1 VPLQW
6 LGLACVLHTLVFGV
20 TWWHVSGPL
29 ILSGAPG
36 SLVVALGRLAGLLAG
51 SAALLQVILVSRLP
65 WLEPSLGC
73 DRLYRLHRCVGFV
86 VAPLFFSHP
95 LLLTVGYARRYEVSL
110 GQQFGDLATGLPHTW
125 LAIPAV
131 VIIVLA
137 VTSSLPPI
145 RRRLTYDAWHGSHL
159 ALYVAIALASLH
171 QASGAEMIGQSWP
184 QQYWVG
190 LHVGVIGA
198 LVIFRVGR
206 PLFRFARHTFRIDRI
221 VAESDDVTSVYLT
234 GRRLGRFAFN
244 AGQYANV
251 SFLSKGYWAPH
262 PFSFSAAPNGRFLR
276 ITIKAVGD
284 FTHRIRH
291 LTPGGFALLEGP
303 LGAFTASAS
312 IDRKYLMV
320 AGGIGIT
327 PIRALIESL
336 AAADRDVVLVYAA
349 RTASDLVFAAE
360 LRALTPHCHYILSQA
375 ATSDNG
381 CERGRIDRSLLQRLV
396 PDVQEREAFVCGPST
411 MMRGVV
417 SALRAL
423 GVSGSRI
430 HYERFA

>member
-1 VPLQW
+1 M
-6 LGLACVLHTLVFGV
+6 LHTCGFSV

-29 ILSGAPG
+29 IVSGTPG
-36 SLVVALGRLAGLLAG
+36 SLIVALGRLAGLLAG
-51 SAALLQVILVSRLP
+51 SAVLLQVVLVSRLP

-73 DRLYRLHRCVGFV
+73 DRLYRWHRCVGFL

-95 LLLTVGYARRYEVSL
+95 LLLTFGYARRYDVSI
-110 GQQFGDLATGLPHTW
+110 GQQFGDLATGSPQTS
-125 LAIPAV
+125 LAIAAI
-131 VIIVLA
+131 VIILLA

-145 RRRLTYDAWHGSHL
+145 RRRLTYDAWHGGHL
-159 ALYVAIALASLH
+159 ALYVAIGLASLH
-171 QASGAEMIGQSWP
+171 QASGAEMIGPSGW

-190 LHVGVIGA
+190 VHVVVIGA
-198 LVIFRVGR
+198 LVIFRAGR
-206 PLFRFARHTFRIDRI
+206 PLFRFGRHRFQIDRI

-234 GRRLGRFAFN
+234 GRRLERFAFS

-251 SFLSKGYWAPH
+251 SFLSKGHWAPH
-262 PFSFSAAPNGRFLR
+262 PFSFSAAPNGRFVR
-276 ITIKAVGD
+276 ISIKAVGD
-284 FTHRIRH
+284 FTRRIRH
-291 LTPGGFALLEGP
+291 LTPGALALLEGP

-336 AAADRDVVLVYAA
+336 AAAERDVVLVYAA

-360 LRALTPHCHYILSQA
+360 LRALTPHCHFILSQA
-375 ATSDNG
+375 ATSENG
-381 CERGRIDRSLLQRLV
+381 CERGRIDRPLLERLV
-396 PDVQEREAFVCGPST
+396 PDALEREAFVCGPPT
-411 MMRGVV
+411 MMTGVV